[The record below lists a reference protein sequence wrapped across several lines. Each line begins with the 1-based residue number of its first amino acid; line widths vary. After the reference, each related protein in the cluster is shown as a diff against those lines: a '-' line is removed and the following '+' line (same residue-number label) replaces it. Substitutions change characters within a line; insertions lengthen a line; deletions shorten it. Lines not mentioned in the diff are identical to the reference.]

1 MDISYCNELVVLADC
16 LSFSQAADRLFITQ
30 STLSKHVATA
40 EKEAGFRIFDRDTTK
55 VELTESGRAYIERL
69 REVAKKYEQAV
80 SEGLELQRSAEATIR
95 VVGPLMNDAI
105 AALVTHAHTQVSAT
119 YGGLK
124 TSLTEVGVRDSCERV
139 VSHEADLGIVFRYGK
154 ESRSLRFEHL
164 FSIPFGI
171 ACYRTHPLAKKE
183 RLGFSDLEGARIVS
197 YPLEDRARYHAF
209 VQEVLKRHGIDTRIE
224 HLETGTLCF
233 PEADDRVVFGVHF
246 PGYAR
251 YGTDLVTRP
260 LDDTQ
265 RRLRRVRG
273 APEERRPTRACSPS
287 SMRSWSRTGGGEQRR
302 AGGRKACR
310 ARLAG
315 AKPHATPRGRQ
326 PGGDGGGLFLFLL
339 ERLKPLD
346 QFFRRELDVHL
357 AVDVVDMGLD
367 GMARHH
373 QGILHERRRIALR
386 QHDEH
391 LFLPRRQMVALGE
404 LGAFLPPAACLCD
417 SGRGI
422 LVLRPLIDVYLA
434 ALMLGERC
442 VVVTEK
448 ERLQKDEDDD
458 DQAQDQRIARPAFER
473 GAERQA
479 SHKVSACRCRCSRPP
494 GVRRRYWRRGSAH
507 TPACIRSLTADQQT
521 DSLVAA
527 TSIMST
533 QQAILTSMRR
543 SQGSIEK
550 ADGGGWGQNLDDA
563 SDLEKL
569 VVRRIEYLERGG
581 GGEHGRRRDAG
592 EQAVLRDRQREYDEP
607 DEHAVGHHGA

>member
-139 VSHEADLGIVFRYGK
+139 MNHEADLGIVFRYGK

-183 RLGFSDLEGARIVS
+183 RLGFSDLEGVRIVS
-197 YPLEDRARYHAF
+197 YPLEDRSRYHAF

-251 YGTDLVTRP
+251 YGADLVTRP
-260 LDDTQ
+260 LDDT
-265 RRLRRVRG
+265 
-273 APEERRPTRACSPS
+273 S
-287 SMRSWSRTGGGEQRR
+287 
-302 AGGRKACR
+302 
-310 ARLAG
+310 
-315 AKPHATPRGRQ
+315 
-326 PGGDGGGLFLFLL
+326 
-339 ERLKPLD
+339 
-346 QFFRRELDVHL
+346 DVF
-357 AVDVVDMGLD
+357 DV
-367 GMARHH
+367 
-373 QGILHERRRIALR
+373 
-386 QHDEH
+386 
-391 LFLPRRQMVALGE
+391 
-404 LGAFLPPAACLCD
+404 C
-417 SGRGI
+417 
-422 LVLRPLIDVYLA
+422 
-434 ALMLGERC
+434 
-442 VVVTEK
+442 
-448 ERLQKDEDDD
+448 
-458 DQAQDQRIARPAFER
+458 
-473 GAERQA
+473 
-479 SHKVSACRCRCSRPP
+479 
-494 GVRRRYWRRGSAH
+494 
-507 TPACIRSLTADQQT
+507 
-521 DSLVAA
+521 
-527 TSIMST
+527 
-533 QQAILTSMRR
+533 
-543 SQGSIEK
+543 
-550 ADGGGWGQNLDDA
+550 
-563 SDLEKL
+563 
-569 VVRRIEYLERGG
+569 VVRRKKETNAGVLAFFDAIVEQN
-581 GGEHGRRRDAG
+581 RRR
-592 EQAVLRDRQREYDEP
+592 
-607 DEHAVGHHGA
+607 